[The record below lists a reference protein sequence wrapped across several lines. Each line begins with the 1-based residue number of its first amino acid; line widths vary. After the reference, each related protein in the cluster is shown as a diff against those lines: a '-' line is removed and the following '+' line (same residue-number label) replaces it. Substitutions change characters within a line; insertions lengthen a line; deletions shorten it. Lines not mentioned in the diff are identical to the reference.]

1 MSSCVGSVD
10 QCSPG
15 ARHPRIVEPA
25 TRFPAGTRLHGPR
38 GRVSFLKMEALL
50 DRDAELGELG
60 RLLAAAR
67 AGSGRVIV
75 VAGPAGIG
83 KSTLLA
89 AAGATARTDGAV
101 VLRARCSPLEQHA
114 AWGMARQLFDPLRA
128 RPDWDGL
135 TAGAA
140 GLAGRVLAPEAGE
153 PANAGDAM
161 HAAVRGLVWLA
172 SNLGE
177 RGPAVF
183 AVDDVHWADAP
194 SLRWLALLARSLD
207 ELPIGVL
214 CAVRSGE
221 PAAAPDLL
229 AELLASAPEP
239 PVRPRAL
246 GPAAVQTL
254 VRGRLPA
261 ATAGFAQACH
271 AVTGGNPFLL
281 GALLTQFAAGQD
293 VPDDEAAARLGTFGS
308 EQVARVIELQLARL
322 PDGAGPLARAVA
334 VLGPGA
340 PLRHAAQLARL
351 EPPAAVPAAD
361 ALRTAGLL
369 EDGPGLML
377 VHPLIAGTLY
387 ASLPAGERAQWH
399 AAAAALLA
407 GERADP
413 ERIGLHLLR
422 TEPAR
427 EADTVAT
434 LRAAAGRAS
443 ARGAPQSAA
452 AYLRRAAAEPP
463 PDPAQDADVRLELGL
478 ALAAYMQPDAY
489 DLLHEAVDVA
499 TTPLQR
505 GTIALDGA
513 RALGLIGRFG
523 EAVALCRQALGQ
535 AGAYPAELRE
545 RLEAE
550 LVPNGLVH
558 ASTVAEARR
567 YARERPPGSSAL
579 ELWRISAAALGGILD
594 NRAAAE
600 TQALMRPA
608 LEHDALSAEPG
619 SLLASLATLQ
629 LILDDELTPA
639 FALCEALIDV
649 ARPRGWLI
657 ALAHGCMFRAMALV
671 RVGEIRDAE
680 ADGRLAFEYKLPV
693 APAPATLWCLSFLL
707 DALVE
712 ADDLTG
718 ADAALTAAG
727 QQAGLP
733 AGALAAPLV
742 LQSRARLRLAQHRP
756 ADALADARMAAERA
770 GEIGV
775 RHPVFASWRAEAA
788 EALLVL
794 GEDAEARRLALEQ
807 LELSEQLGTPGARGA
822 ALCLL
827 ARTTTEPIPLLE
839 QAVTMLAGSP
849 ARLEHTRAL
858 VALGAALR
866 RANRR
871 ADARDPL
878 RRALE
883 QADRGGM
890 LRLARRAREELNAAG
905 ARPRRSALSGPG
917 ALTPA
922 EHRVAELAA
931 RGHGNRAIAER
942 LYVTP
947 RTVETHLTHAFA
959 KLDIRSRAELA
970 AALQPAPAD
979 SATLTAM

>member
-1 MSSCVGSVD
+1 
-10 QCSPG
+10 
-15 ARHPRIVEPA
+15 
-25 TRFPAGTRLHGPR
+25 
-38 GRVSFLKMEALL
+38 MEALL

-114 AWGMARQLFDPLRA
+114 PWGMARQLFDPLRA

-254 VRGRLPA
+254 VRGRLAA

-271 AVTGGNPFLL
+271 AVTGGNPFLV
-281 GALLTQFAAGQD
+281 GALLTQFAAGRD

-322 PDGAGPLARAVA
+322 PDGAGTLARAVA

-340 PLRHAAQLARL
+340 PLRHAARLARL
-351 EPPAAVPAAD
+351 EAPAAVRAAD

-399 AAAAALLA
+399 AAAATLLA
-407 GERADP
+407 GERAEP

-427 EADTVAT
+427 EAATVAT
-434 LRAAAGRAS
+434 LRAAADRAS

-478 ALAAYMQPDAY
+478 ALAAYLQPDAY

-499 TTPLQR
+499 TTP
-505 GTIALDGA
+505 
-513 RALGLIGRFG
+513 
-523 EAVALCRQALGQ
+523 C
-535 AGAYPAELRE
+535 
-545 RLEAE
+545 
-550 LVPNGLVH
+550 
-558 ASTVAEARR
+558 
-567 YARERPPGSSAL
+567 
-579 ELWRISAAALGGILD
+579 SAA
-594 NRAAAE
+594 RS
-600 TQALMRPA
+600 P
-608 LEHDALSAEPG
+608 
-619 SLLASLATLQ
+619 
-629 LILDDELTPA
+629 
-639 FALCEALIDV
+639 
-649 ARPRGWLI
+649 W
-657 ALAHGCMFRAMALV
+657 MA
-671 RVGEIRDAE
+671 
-680 ADGRLAFEYKLPV
+680 PV
-693 APAPATLWCLSFLL
+693 PW
-707 DALVE
+707 V
-712 ADDLTG
+712 
-718 ADAALTAAG
+718 
-727 QQAGLP
+727 
-733 AGALAAPLV
+733 
-742 LQSRARLRLAQHRP
+742 
-756 ADALADARMAAERA
+756 
-770 GEIGV
+770 
-775 RHPVFASWRAEAA
+775 
-788 EALLVL
+788 
-794 GEDAEARRLALEQ
+794 
-807 LELSEQLGTPGARGA
+807 
-822 ALCLL
+822 
-827 ARTTTEPIPLLE
+827 
-839 QAVTMLAGSP
+839 
-849 ARLEHTRAL
+849 
-858 VALGAALR
+858 
-866 RANRR
+866 
-871 ADARDPL
+871 
-878 RRALE
+878 
-883 QADRGGM
+883 
-890 LRLARRAREELNAAG
+890 
-905 ARPRRSALSGPG
+905 
-917 ALTPA
+917 
-922 EHRVAELAA
+922 
-931 RGHGNRAIAER
+931 
-942 LYVTP
+942 
-947 RTVETHLTHAFA
+947 
-959 KLDIRSRAELA
+959 
-970 AALQPAPAD
+970 
-979 SATLTAM
+979 